1 MTIHSSTSIDLLFAM
16 IIPFVIL
23 FRQVKSNYFTI
34 LRAIVNSSQLNIE
47 LEMIRLNE
55 RKQFTKTLDLFDKH
69 HDPDALTDRIIV
81 QALKACSQLGSFERG
96 HNIHKQLSNQSK
108 NNRFIQASLIHF
120 YSKFALLVWIHV
132 VAVEI
137 LQCNVAE

>member
-1 MTIHSSTSIDLLFAM
+1 M
-16 IIPFVIL
+16 IVPFVIL

-69 HDPDALTDRIIV
+69 QHRGTLTDRIIV
-81 QALKACSQLGSFERG
+81 QALKACTQLGSLERG
-96 HNIHKQLSNQSK
+96 QNIHKRLSSQLK
-108 NNRFIQASLIHF
+108 NGIYVQTSLIHF
-120 YSKFALLVWIHV
+120 YSKFALFV
-132 VAVEI
+132 
-137 LQCNVAE
+137 